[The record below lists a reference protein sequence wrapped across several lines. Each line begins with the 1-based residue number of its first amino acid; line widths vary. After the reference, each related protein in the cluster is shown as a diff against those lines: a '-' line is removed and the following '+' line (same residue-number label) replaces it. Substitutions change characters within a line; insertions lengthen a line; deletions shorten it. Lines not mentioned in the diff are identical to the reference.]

1 MNILQ
6 EKWRNGQILGLD
18 LIMHHDQVQM
28 IDISC
33 KTNLN
38 FPQTF
43 HQEYQLHYA
52 EKLSLTQ
59 LLKDKDD
66 LWNAFQI
73 NDQLELDGGF
83 ILCGEGEM
91 GNEGFIAKTDKNN
104 MLIWMLFSSSSNPF
118 VRIVQDHD
126 LLYIQSSH
134 QFYVVLN
141 IKNMEI
147 YISHASEL
155 NNE

>member
-18 LIMHHDQVQM
+18 LIMHHDQVQR

-43 HQEYQLHYA
+43 NQEYQLHYA

-59 LLKDKDD
+59 LPKDN
-66 LWNAFQI
+66 LWSAFQI

-91 GNEGFIAKTDKNN
+91 GNEG
-104 MLIWMLFSSSSNPF
+104 
-118 VRIVQDHD
+118 RIQT
-126 LLYIQSSH
+126 
-134 QFYVVLN
+134 
-141 IKNMEI
+141 
-147 YISHASEL
+147 
-155 NNE
+155 